1 MYPVE
6 ELCDIA
12 EQLGDDEVEVL
23 LSIARRVLR
32 GREQYGELDIDS
44 DDRDWRQERSE
55 ELFDA
60 LVYTAID
67 DIKDRRRR
75 PARGRR

>member
-44 DDRDWRQERSE
+44 DDRDWRQEGQE
-55 ELFDA
+55 ERLDLIVYDA
-60 LVYTAID
+60 IQHV
-67 DIKDRRRR
+67 KDSRR
-75 PARGRR
+75 PSRGRG